1 MVATGDLHWSTEQPN
16 PASLDLDTRSTVE
29 IVETLLSADASVASA
44 VAAVGLE
51 IAAAADRVVETFTRG
66 GTVHYVG
73 SGTSGRMGVLDAV
86 ELLPTFNVDDSQV
99 RAHLAGGPQAM
110 TLAVEGA
117 EDDAAAGEAIA
128 REAGTRDLIVGLT
141 ASGRTPFVRGAFAGA
156 ASGAIPTILVSTNPA
171 APLAALADIAI
182 LPDTGPEVLTGS
194 TRLKAATAQKMVLNA
209 LSTAAM
215 VRLGKAYSNLMI
227 DMIPTNEKLRIR
239 SVGILR
245 QASGVSEER
254 ARAALDSAQG
264 SVRVALVSLLA
275 GVDAATA
282 DSALERHPP
291 SPRRERDPS
300 GIRSAVLELEGTEDE

>member
-16 PASLDLDTRSTVE
+16 PASLDLDTRSTVD
-29 IVETLLSADASVASA
+29 IVETLLSADASVAAA
-44 VAAVGLE
+44 VAAVGPE
-51 IAAAADRVVETFTRG
+51 IAAAADLVVETLTRG

-99 RAHLAGGPQAM
+99 RAHLAGGLEAM

-117 EDDAAAGEAIA
+117 EDDALAGETIA
-128 REAGTRDLIVGLT
+128 HEAGTRDLIVGLT
-141 ASGRTPFVRGAFAGA
+141 ASGRTPFVRGALAKA
-156 ASGAIPTILVSTNPA
+156 TSREIPTVLVSTNPA
-171 APLAALADIAI
+171 APLTALARIAI

-227 DMIPTNEKLRIR
+227 DMIPTNEKLRTR
-239 SVGILR
+239 SVGILQ
-245 QASGVSEER
+245 QASGVSEDR
-254 ARAALDSAQG
+254 ARAALDEAEG

-275 GVDAATA
+275 GVNATTA
-282 DSALERHPP
+282 GEALARHRPNP
-291 SPRRERDPS
+291 DRDRDPS
-300 GIRSAVLELEGTEDE
+300 GIRSAVRELGRTLG

>member
-16 PASLDLDTRSTVE
+16 PASLDLDTRSTAD
-29 IVETLLSADASVASA
+29 IVETLLSADASVAAA
-44 VAAVGLE
+44 VAAVGPE
-51 IAAAADRVVETFTRG
+51 IAAAAELVVETFTRG

-99 RAHLAGGPQAM
+99 RAHLAGGLQAM

-117 EDDAAAGEAIA
+117 EDDDAAGEAIA
-128 REAGTRDLIVGLT
+128 QEAGARDLIVGLT
-141 ASGRTPFVRGAFAGA
+141 ASGRTPFVRGALARATSRG
-156 ASGAIPTILVSTNPA
+156 IPTVLVSTNPA
-171 APLAALADIAI
+171 APLTALAHIAI

-227 DMIPTNEKLRIR
+227 DMIPTNEKLHIR

-254 ARAALDSAQG
+254 ARAALEEAEG
-264 SVRVALVSLLA
+264 VVRVALVSLLA
-275 GVDAATA
+275 GVDATTA
-282 DSALERHPP
+282 GEALARHRPNP
-291 SPRRERDPS
+291 HRERDPS
-300 GIRSAVLELEGTEDE
+300 GIRSAVRELERTLG